1 MRLCDESLCGDTA
14 ALAAR
19 LARLEDGLSGGQP
32 GPVRQSDPARRT
44 GAARQSKPTRQEAP
58 AAPRQSRPQPAD
70 PPPWDDP
77 APIPDGPPLTEAP
90 PPPGDWDAPP
100 PPGDDDAPPP
110 AEAEE
115 RPAARTAPA
124 QAAASAAPASGGLW
138 QALVEQYKN
147 QLTPMYRIMLDDA
160 WGDMEGDALVVR
172 CGDELTQETLDCPA
186 VAEVLRSVTGA
197 HLGREVAVRFTLG
210 KGETPPA
217 GQAPDKLDALIRAG
231 SKYDSFTVK

>member
-1 MRLCDESLCGDTA
+1 
-14 ALAAR
+14 
-19 LARLEDGLSGGQP
+19 
-32 GPVRQSDPARRT
+32 
-44 GAARQSKPTRQEAP
+44 
-58 AAPRQSRPQPAD
+58 
-70 PPPWDDP
+70 
-77 APIPDGPPLTEAP
+77 
-90 PPPGDWDAPP
+90 
-100 PPGDDDAPPP
+100 
-110 AEAEE
+110 
-115 RPAARTAPA
+115 
-124 QAAASAAPASGGLW
+124 
-138 QALVEQYKN
+138 
-147 QLTPMYRIMLDDA
+147 MLDDA

>member
-1 MRLCDESLCGDTA
+1 MVVTVRSLGLNGIAGYEVSAECF
-14 ALAAR
+14 
-19 LARLEDGLSGGQP
+19 LSGGLP
-32 GPVRQSDPARRT
+32 AFDIVGLPDAAVREARERVRAAVKNCGAKFPVSRITVNLAPAGQKKAGT
-44 GAARQSKPTRQEAP
+44 VYDLPIFVGILAAARELP
-58 AAPRQSRPQPAD
+58 
-70 PPPWDDP
+70 
-77 APIPDGPPLTEAP
+77 
-90 PPPGDWDAPP
+90 
-100 PPGDDDAPPP
+100 PPP

-115 RPAARTAPA
+115 RSAARTAPA

-210 KGETPPA
+210 KGETPPV

>member
-1 MRLCDESLCGDTA
+1 MSFPSTF
-14 ALAAR
+14 ALFV
-19 LARLEDGLSGGQP
+19 S
-32 GPVRQSDPARRT
+32 
-44 GAARQSKPTRQEAP
+44 
-58 AAPRQSRPQPAD
+58 
-70 PPPWDDP
+70 
-77 APIPDGPPLTEAP
+77 
-90 PPPGDWDAPP
+90 
-100 PPGDDDAPPP
+100 
-110 AEAEE
+110 
-115 RPAARTAPA
+115 TAPA
-124 QAAASAAPASGGLW
+124 QAAVSAAPASGGLW